1 MNADDLHGFSEDQSY
16 ACKYR
21 NREKA
26 FHVVNAQFMYYFY
39 SSNLVWLEK
48 RVLKGVQLGR
58 SQKGSWVQYPML
70 KDFDPGL

>member
-1 MNADDLHGFSEDQSY
+1 
-16 ACKYR
+16 
-21 NREKA
+21 
-26 FHVVNAQFMYYFY
+26 MYYFY